1 MTTGQGCRIAILNSF
16 LRSGARWILVLVLM
30 GAASPARA
38 ADPQPYTLAIG
49 KSGNAELDAALKGSS
64 QLAALREIAPV
75 GPFAMVIRARDDVPR
90 LETALQ
96 SFGYYEGKASIRIL
110 GHDLDDPSLPQALAA
125 LAKDKPA
132 EVKVA
137 IDLGP
142 QYRLHQITIEGAVSP
157 TARDKLGLAPGQPAI
172 AAEVLAAQARL
183 LTALQEEGHGLAKV
197 DPPDA
202 YLDPPDHGVDIVFRV
217 ETGPRV
223 DIGAI
228 ALHGL
233 RDVNEEFIRRR
244 LLVHS
249 GELYQPSKIEAARQD
264 LAALGVFSGVAVNA
278 ADRVDA
284 EGRLPLTFD
293 FQERPKHAIG
303 LTAAYSTDLGG
314 IPKLSWSDRNLF
326 GNAEQLNLSAAGTG
340 LGGDASR
347 GLGYNLTGQFI
358 KPDFLARDQSLQFD
372 LGALKQDLQAYDQ
385 TAYTADVSLHR
396 KLSER
401 WSASIGVT
409 TEQERILQEEV
420 GRTFD
425 LLGLPV
431 SVNYDSTGL
440 ANPLLDPTHGVRAA
454 LSATPTLSFGH
465 QHLAFTILQGSV
477 STYIDFADLGWT
489 EPGRSVLALRGLVGS
504 VQGASS
510 LDLPPDQRFYSG
522 GSSTVRG
529 FKYQSI
535 GPLFID
541 GNPMG
546 GAATDAASVEFR
558 QKLFGDFGMATFVD
572 AGQINSKSAPFR
584 GTVRVGAGA
593 GVRYYTPIGA
603 IRLDLAAP
611 LNRQPGGDRFELYV
625 GIGQP
630 F

>member
-1 MTTGQGCRIAILNSF
+1 M
-16 LRSGARWILVLVLM
+16 
-30 GAASPARA
+30 PARA
-38 ADPQPYTLAIG
+38 ADPQPYSLTLAQT
-49 KSGNAELDAALKGSS
+49 GNAELDAALKGSS
-64 QLAALREIAPV
+64 QLAALRAIAPV
-75 GPFAMVIRARDDVPR
+75 GPFALVIRARDDVPR
-90 LETALQ
+90 LETALK
-96 SFGYYEGKASIRIL
+96 SFGYYEGKVRVRIL
-110 GHDLDDPSLPQALAA
+110 DRELDDLSLPQQLAA
-125 LAKDKPA
+125 LPKDKPA
-132 EVKVA
+132 DVKVA

-142 QYRLHQITIEGAVSP
+142 QYRLHDITIEGTVTPA
-157 TARDKLGLAPGQPAI
+157 ARDKLGLAPSQPAI

-197 DPPDA
+197 DTPEA
-202 YLDPPDHGVDIVFRV
+202 YLDPPDHGVDLIFKVDP
-217 ETGPRV
+217 GPRV
-223 DIGAI
+223 EIGAI

-233 RDVNEEFIRRR
+233 HDVNAEFIRRR

-249 GELYQPSKIEAARQD
+249 GELYQPSRIEAARQD

-326 GNAEQLNLSAAGTG
+326 GSAEQLNLSAAGTG

-347 GLGYNLTGQFI
+347 GLGYNLSGQFI

-372 LGALKQDLQAYDQ
+372 ADALKQDLQAYDQ
-385 TAYTADVSLHR
+385 TAFSTGASIHR
-396 KLSER
+396 KLNER
-401 WSASIGVT
+401 WSASIGVSA
-409 TEQERILQEEV
+409 ERERILQEQVARRFE
-420 GRTFD
+420 

-440 ANPLLDPTHGVRAA
+440 GNPLLDPTHGVHAA
-454 LSATPTLSFGH
+454 VSATPTQSFGH
-465 QHLAFTILQGSV
+465 QHLAFAILQV
-477 STYIDFADLGWT
+477 TASTYLDFADFGWA

-504 VQGASS
+504 VQGAST

-522 GSSTVRG
+522 GSTTVRG

-535 GPLFID
+535 GRLFLD

-546 GAATDAASVEFR
+546 GAATDAGAVEFR

-572 AGQINSKSAPFR
+572 AGQINSASAPFR
-584 GTVRVGAGA
+584 GTVRVGTGA

-603 IRLDLAAP
+603 IRLDVAVP